1 MEIIKTTSK
10 LKGVIDLLRLEK
22 ELINS
27 YVMFD
32 KYTNELKEL
41 GITNVKSL
49 SSSLSSSTIKEIIY
63 KRKLVYKDTQ
73 IQHYKLID
81 NINDYQIE
89 SKN

>member
-22 ELINS
+22 ELINA
-27 YVMFD
+27 YQFFD
-32 KYTNELKEL
+32 KYKQELEKV
-41 GITNVKSL
+41 GINSIKSL

-63 KRKLVYKDTQ
+63 KKKQVYKDTQ
-73 IQHYKLID
+73 IQHYKLVD

-89 SKN
+89 SK

>member
-10 LKGVIDLLRLEK
+10 LKGVIDLLRLEN
-22 ELINS
+22 ELINA
-27 YVMFD
+27 YQFYD
-32 KYTNELKEL
+32 KYKNELEKV
-41 GITNVKSL
+41 GINSIKSL
-49 SSSLSSSTIKEIIY
+49 SSSLSSSTIKDIIY
-63 KRKLVYKDTQ
+63 KEKKAYNNTM